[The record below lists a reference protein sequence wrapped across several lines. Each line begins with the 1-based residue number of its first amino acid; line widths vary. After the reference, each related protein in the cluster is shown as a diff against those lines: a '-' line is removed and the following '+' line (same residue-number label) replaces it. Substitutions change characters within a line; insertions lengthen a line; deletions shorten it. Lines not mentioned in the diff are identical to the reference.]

1 MYLSILDIIMII
13 LQAADGGAKK
23 THIMHQCNLSSMR
36 LHAYLDLLV
45 DMGFLGSI
53 NLKKT
58 ENKGDSTLFKTTSKG
73 KAFIK
78 EYRKLKARLVD

>member
-36 LHAYLDLLV
+36 LHAYLDLLL
-45 DMGFLGSI
+45 DMDFLEST
-53 NLKKT
+53 NLT
-58 ENKGDSTLFKTTSKG
+58 LTLFKTTSKG

-78 EYRKLKARLVD
+78 EYRKLKVRLVD